1 MSLIQNIINYQ
12 EKIWDF
18 VFYFSYFLYFLFV
31 IGFANNAPEYLI
43 PLNYYVQIYV
53 SLFLIIR
60 FNPLRNVE
68 FTELDRKIAFSAGLF
83 ILTTTAIAQ
92 YFNKISKT
100 TKQYISSQIKGVD
113 SNL

>member
-1 MSLIQNIINYQ
+1 MSLSENIFIYQ

-53 SLFLIIR
+53 SLFLLIR
-60 FNPLRNVE
+60 FNPFSNFK
-68 FTELDRKIAFSAGLF
+68 FTELDKKIAFTGGLF
-83 ILTTTAIAQ
+83 IISTTIL
-92 YFNKISKT
+92 NKSLLDYVKEV
-100 TKQYISSQIKGVD
+100 K
-113 SNL
+113 NLIQEKI

>member
-60 FNPLRNVE
+60 FNPFSKVK
-68 FTELDRKIAFSAGLF
+68 FTELDKKIAFTGGIF
-83 ILTTTAIAQ
+83 IVSTTIL
-92 YFNKISKT
+92 NKSMLD
-100 TKQYISSQIKGVD
+100 YISEARELIQDKI
-113 SNL
+113 

>member
-1 MSLIQNIINYQ
+1 MSFIENIFTFQ

-18 VFYFSYFLYFLFV
+18 IFYFSYFLYFLFV

-60 FNPLRNVE
+60 FNPFSKVK
-68 FTELDRKIAFSAGLF
+68 FTELDKKIAFTGGLF
-83 ILTTTAIAQ
+83 IISTSIL
-92 YFNKISKT
+92 NKSVLDYVSEARSLLQNK
-100 TKQYISSQIKGVD
+100 K
-113 SNL
+113 

>member
-1 MSLIQNIINYQ
+1 MSLTKNIFIYQ

-53 SLFLIIR
+53 SLFLLIR
-60 FNPLRNVE
+60 FNPFSNFK
-68 FTELDRKIAFSAGLF
+68 FTELDKKIAFTGGLF
-83 ILTTTAIAQ
+83 IISTTIL
-92 YFNKISKT
+92 NKSVLDYVTEVK
-100 TKQYISSQIKGVD
+100 
-113 SNL
+113 NLIQGKI

>member
-1 MSLIQNIINYQ
+1 MLLSKNIFIYQ

-53 SLFLIIR
+53 SLFLLIR
-60 FNPLRNVE
+60 FNPFSNFK
-68 FTELDRKIAFSAGLF
+68 FTELDKKIAFTGGLF
-83 ILTTTAIAQ
+83 IISTTIL
-92 YFNKISKT
+92 NKSVLDYVTEVK
-100 TKQYISSQIKGVD
+100 
-113 SNL
+113 NLIQGKI

>member
-1 MSLIQNIINYQ
+1 MSFIENIFTFQ
-12 EKIWDF
+12 EKIWNW

-60 FNPLRNVE
+60 FNPFSKVK
-68 FTELDRKIAFSAGLF
+68 FTELDKKIAFTGGLF
-83 ILTTTAIAQ
+83 IISTSFL
-92 YFNKISKT
+92 NKSMLDYVEETRNLIQSK
-100 TKQYISSQIKGVD
+100 I
-113 SNL
+113 

>member
-1 MSLIQNIINYQ
+1 MSLTKNIFIYQ

-53 SLFLIIR
+53 SLFLLIR
-60 FNPLRNVE
+60 FNPFSKFK
-68 FTELDRKIAFSAGLF
+68 FTELDKKIAFTGGLF
-83 ILTTTAIAQ
+83 IISTTIL
-92 YFNKISKT
+92 NKSVLDYVTEVK
-100 TKQYISSQIKGVD
+100 
-113 SNL
+113 NLIQGKI

>member
-1 MSLIQNIINYQ
+1 MSFIENIFIYQ
-12 EKIWDF
+12 EKIWDW

-60 FNPLRNVE
+60 FNPFSKVK
-68 FTELDRKIAFSAGLF
+68 FTELDKKIAFTGGLF
-83 ILTTTAIAQ
+83 IISTSIL
-92 YFNKISKT
+92 NKSVLDYVSEARSLIQSK
-100 TKQYISSQIKGVD
+100 I
-113 SNL
+113 

>member
-1 MSLIQNIINYQ
+1 MSLLENILIYQ

-31 IGFANNAPEYLI
+31 IGFANNAPEYLV

-60 FNPLRNVE
+60 FNPFSNVK
-68 FTELDRKIAFSAGLF
+68 FTELDKKIVFTAGLF
-83 ILTTTAIAQ
+83 IVSTTIL
-92 YFNKISKT
+92 NKSMLDYVEEVRNLLHSK
-100 TKQYISSQIKGVD
+100 I
-113 SNL
+113 

>member
-1 MSLIQNIINYQ
+1 MLLSKNIFIYQ

-60 FNPLRNVE
+60 FNPFSKIK
-68 FTELDRKIAFSAGLF
+68 FTELDKKIAFTAGLF
-83 ILTTTAIAQ
+83 IVSTTIL
-92 YFNKISKT
+92 NKSMLDYVEEVKNLLHSKR
-100 TKQYISSQIKGVD
+100 
-113 SNL
+113 